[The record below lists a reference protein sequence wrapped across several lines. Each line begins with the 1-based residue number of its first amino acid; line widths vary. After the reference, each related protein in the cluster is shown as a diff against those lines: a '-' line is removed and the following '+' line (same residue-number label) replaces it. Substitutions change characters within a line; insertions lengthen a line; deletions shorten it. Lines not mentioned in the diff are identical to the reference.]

1 MQQKH
6 NVKIFNFNLLFRLT
20 TKSDNMMEYIKSNN
34 YNIKNILLMKD
45 NFIRISF
52 NQGTARKK

>member
-52 NQGTARKK
+52 NQGTATKK

>member
-34 YNIKNILLMKD
+34 YNNKNILLMKD